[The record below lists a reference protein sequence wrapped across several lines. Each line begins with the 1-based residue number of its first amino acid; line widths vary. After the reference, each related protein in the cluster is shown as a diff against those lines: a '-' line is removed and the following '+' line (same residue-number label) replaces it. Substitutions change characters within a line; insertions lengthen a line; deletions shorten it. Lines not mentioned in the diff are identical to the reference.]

1 MNSSQS
7 NKILG
12 LPRRPTLGDASTAA
26 LLGAVALGLLTRDWG
41 GALIGGAGGAVL
53 ANQKQ
58 PLEFAVREYFKQK
71 GLEVIFFYRAPRAV
85 KVTFSYAP
93 NAFWTVET
101 VIPDDFINLS
111 DEDRDDW
118 LYGSL
123 ATKAL
128 PKVLRMIKNPRPNEP
143 KRSNRTT
150 K

>member
-1 MNSSQS
+1 MNSSQTD
-7 NKILG
+7 KILG
-12 LPRRPTLGDASTAA
+12 LPRRPALGDSSTAA
-26 LLGAVALGLLTRDWG
+26 LLGAIALGLLTGGLG
-41 GALIGGAGGAVL
+41 GALAGGAGGAIL

-58 PLEFAVREYFKQK
+58 PLEYAVREYFQQK

-101 VIPDDFINLS
+101 VMPDTIINLS

-123 ATKAL
+123 VTQAL
-128 PKVLRMIKNPRPNEP
+128 PKVLRVIKNPRRNEL

>member
-1 MNSSQS
+1 MNSSQTD
-7 NKILG
+7 KILG
-12 LPRRPTLGDASTAA
+12 LPRRPALADTSTAA
-26 LLGAVALGLLTRDWG
+26 LLGAVAVGLLTG
-41 GALIGGAGGAVL
+41 GLGGVLIGGASGAVL

-93 NAFWTVET
+93 NAFWTVGS
-101 VIPDDFINLS
+101 VMPDDLKILS
-111 DEDRDDW
+111 DDDRDDW

-123 ATKAL
+123 TAKAL
-128 PKVLRMIKNPRPNEP
+128 PKVLRTIRNPRLNESQ
-143 KRSNRTT
+143 RSNRTT

>member
-1 MNSSQS
+1 
-7 NKILG
+7 
-12 LPRRPTLGDASTAA
+12 
-26 LLGAVALGLLTRDWG
+26 
-41 GALIGGAGGAVL
+41 ALIGGAGGAVL

-93 NAFWTVET
+93 NAFWTVEA
-101 VIPDDFINLS
+101 VMPDELINLS

-123 ATKAL
+123 VTKAL
-128 PKVLRMIKNPRPNEP
+128 PKVLRAIKNPRQNEL
-143 KRSNRTT
+143 K
-150 K
+150 

>member
-1 MNSSQS
+1 MNSSQTEIS
-7 NKILG
+7 G
-12 LPRRPTLGDASTAA
+12 LPRRPTLGDASA
-26 LLGAVALGLLTRDWG
+26 LALFGAVAPGLITRDWA
-41 GALIGGAGGAVL
+41 GALAGGAGGALL

-71 GLEVIFFYRAPRAV
+71 ELEVIFFYRAPRAV

-101 VIPDDFINLS
+101 VMPDDLINLS
-111 DEDRDDW
+111 DDDRDDW

-123 ATKAL
+123 VTKAL
-128 PKVLRMIKNPRPNEP
+128 PKVLRMIKKPRPNEL